1 LKLDW
6 RRSGILSRLSGPNL
20 FDMRFFWWTYFVA
33 FIVQITF
40 DVIAYDSPSWLWLPV
55 WTGGHL
61 LATAAAIV
69 IRWGFLDAYL
79 LRKPNPYL
87 NILVASLLGVIRV
100 TFIGYASFTLELQGE
115 FDLGARIIAG
125 AISGV
130 VGFSVIVNYT
140 ESSKSLRVLNKD
152 LLKTQA
158 QLRNLRKAALQSVR
172 ESQLEAQ
179 QKVELLIEPRLKE
192 LTSLVEGKKLDS
204 KAKSQVAEEIKS
216 LLLGEVRSLSES
228 FRKPTKA
235 LLDQDL
241 FRPVSRLKLFRLP
254 ERVSPHLAIKPAL
267 TSLAALAGVPFS
279 LYVFESA
286 QWVPAGFLLVGIDFL
301 MLVLGKLLLSKIR
314 PVPVSL
320 AVAFLVILGLL
331 TVAIDF
337 PLLLLLGYPNDGIP
351 YVVILGAIIT
361 LASMV
366 GFGLVVVHED
376 NKHAYAQD
384 LKKNNDRIERELAVV
399 NQQIWVERRQWALRI
414 HGTVQASLTA
424 ALVRL
429 SKAGKVDKQD
439 LKLVREHIAS
449 ARKGLVASSTPFDL
463 KKSLSRIKKTWKGIL
478 EIKVKLSSD
487 GAKKLLSDQWAG
499 VCANEIIKESVSNS
513 MKHGKATSV
522 KIRFEIAEPG
532 FIRIVAEDNGR
543 GLPNQFRPGLGS
555 QLLDEIAFPWSL
567 TKIPGGARL
576 VARIPVTKKRLAR

>member
-1 LKLDW
+1 MKLDW

-20 FDMRFFWWTYFVA
+20 FDLRFFWWTYFVA

-179 QKVELLIEPRLKE
+179 QKVELLIEPRLQE

-337 PLLLLLGYPNDGIP
+337 PLLLLLGYPDDGIP
-351 YVVILGAIIT
+351 YVVVLGAIVT
-361 LASMV
+361 LASMI

-384 LKKNNDRIERELAVV
+384 LKRNNDRIERELAVV

>member
-1 LKLDW
+1 MKLDW

-20 FDMRFFWWTYFVA
+20 FDRRFFWWTYFGA
-33 FIVQITF
+33 FVVQITF

-61 LATAAAIV
+61 LATAAAIL

-87 NILVASLLGVIRV
+87 NILVAGVLGVIRV
-100 TFIGYASFTLELQGE
+100 TFIGYASFTLELQGM

-125 AISGV
+125 VISGV
-130 VGFSVIVNYT
+130 VGFIVIVNYT

-158 QLRNLRKAALQSVR
+158 QLRNLRKSALQSVR

-254 ERVSPHLAIKPAL
+254 ERVSPNLAIKPAL
-267 TSLAALAGVPFS
+267 TSLAVLAGVPFS

-286 QWVPAGFLLVGIDFL
+286 QWVPAGFLIVGIDFL
-301 MLVLGKLLLSKIR
+301 TLVFGKLLLSKIR
-314 PVPVSL
+314 PVPISL
-320 AVAFLVILGLL
+320 AVAYLVTLGLV

-351 YVVILGAIIT
+351 YVVVLGAIIT

-366 GFGLVVVHED
+366 GFGLVVVHDE
-376 NKHAYAQD
+376 NKKPYAKD

-429 SKAGKVDKQD
+429 SKTGKMDKDD
-439 LKLVREHIAS
+439 LTLVREHITS

-463 KKSLSRIKKTWKGIL
+463 KKALSRVKKTWKGIV
-478 EIKVKLSSD
+478 EVKIKLSSD
-487 GAKKLLSDQWAG
+487 GAKILLSDQWAG

-513 MKHGKATSV
+513 MKHGKATKV

-532 FIRIVAEDNGR
+532 FVRIVAEDNGR
-543 GLPNQFRPGLGS
+543 GLPNQFKPGLGS

-567 TKIPGGARL
+567 TKIPGGVRL
-576 VARIPVTKKRLAR
+576 VARIPVRKKRLAR

>member
-20 FDMRFFWWTYFVA
+20 FDLRFFWWTYFVA

-100 TFIGYASFTLELQGE
+100 TFIGYTSFTLELQGE

-125 AISGV
+125 AISVV

-179 QKVELLIEPRLKE
+179 QKVELLIEPRLQE

-241 FRPVSRLKLFRLP
+241 FRPVSRLKLFRIP

-267 TSLAALAGVPFS
+267 TSLAAPAGVPFS

>member
-1 LKLDW
+1 LDW

-20 FDMRFFWWTYFVA
+20 FDLRFFWWTYFVA

-179 QKVELLIEPRLKE
+179 QKVELLIEPRLQE

-337 PLLLLLGYPNDGIP
+337 PLLLLLGYPDDGIP
-351 YVVILGAIIT
+351 YVVVLGAIVT
-361 LASMV
+361 LASMI

-384 LKKNNDRIERELAVV
+384 LKRNNDRIERELAVV

>member
-20 FDMRFFWWTYFVA
+20 FDLRFFWWTYFVA

-179 QKVELLIEPRLKE
+179 QKVELLIEPRLQE

-337 PLLLLLGYPNDGIP
+337 PLLLLLGYPDDGIP
-351 YVVILGAIIT
+351 YVVVLGAIVT
-361 LASMV
+361 LASMI

-384 LKKNNDRIERELAVV
+384 LKRNNDRIERELAVV

>member
-1 LKLDW
+1 MKFDW
-6 RRSGILSRLSGPNL
+6 RKSGILSRLSGPNL

-33 FIVQITF
+33 FVVQITF

-69 IRWGFLDAYL
+69 IRRGFLDAYL
-79 LRKPNPYL
+79 SRKPNPYL
-87 NILVASLLGVIRV
+87 NISVAGVLGVIRV
-100 TFIGYASFTLELQGE
+100 TFIGYASFALELQGM
-115 FDLGARIIAG
+115 FDLGARVIAG

-130 VGFSVIVNYT
+130 VGFTVIVNYT
-140 ESSKSLRVLNKD
+140 ESSKSFRGLYKK

-158 QLRNLRKAALQSVR
+158 QLQNLRKSALESVR
-172 ESQLEAQ
+172 ESQLQAQ
-179 QKVELLIEPRLKE
+179 QKVEQLIEPRLRE
-192 LTSLVEGKKLDS
+192 LNLLVEGKKLDS

-216 LLLGEVRSLSES
+216 LLGGEVRSLSES
-228 FRKPTKA
+228 FRKPTKT
-235 LLDQDL
+235 LLDPDS
-241 FRPVSRLKLFRLP
+241 FKSVSRLSLFRLP
-254 ERVSPHLAIKPAL
+254 DLVSPHLAIRPAMV
-267 TSLAALAGVPFS
+267 SMAALAGVPFS
-279 LYVFESA
+279 LYVFESV
-286 QWVPAGFLLVGIDFL
+286 QWVPVGFLIVGVDFL
-301 MLVLGKLLLSKIR
+301 LLVFGKFLLSKIR
-314 PVPVSL
+314 PVPTPIAIAYL
-320 AVAFLVILGLL
+320 AILGAI

-337 PLLLLLGYPNDGIP
+337 PLLLLFGYPNDGII
-351 YVVILGAIIT
+351 YAVIIGAVTI
-361 LASMV
+361 LASMI
-366 GFGLVVVHED
+366 GFGLVVVHD
-376 NKHAYAQD
+376 YNMDAYAKA

-429 SKAGKVDKQD
+429 SKAGKVDKD
-439 LKLVREHIAS
+439 ELKLVREHIAS

-463 KKSLSRIKKTWKGIL
+463 KKSLSRIKKTWKGII

-513 MKHGKATSV
+513 MKHGKATNV
-522 KIRFEIAEPG
+522 KIRFESAEPG
-532 FIRIVAEDNGR
+532 FIRIIAEDNGR

>member
-1 LKLDW
+1 LDW

-33 FIVQITF
+33 FVVQITF

-79 LRKPNPYL
+79 SRKPNPYL

-100 TFIGYASFTLELQGE
+100 TFIGYTSFTLELQGE

-337 PLLLLLGYPNDGIP
+337 PLLLLLGYPDDGIP
-351 YVVILGAIIT
+351 YVVVLGAIIT
-361 LASMV
+361 LASMI

-384 LKKNNDRIERELAVV
+384 LKRNNDRIERELAVV

-429 SKAGKVDKQD
+429 SKAGKVDKHD

-543 GLPNQFRPGLGS
+543 GLPNQYRPGLGS

-567 TKIPGGARL
+567 TKIQGGARL

>member
-1 LKLDW
+1 MKLDW

-20 FDMRFFWWTYFVA
+20 FDLRFFWWTYFVA

-100 TFIGYASFTLELQGE
+100 TFIGYTSFTLELQGE

-179 QKVELLIEPRLKE
+179 QKVELLIEPRLQE

-241 FRPVSRLKLFRLP
+241 FRPVSRLKLFRIP

-384 LKKNNDRIERELAVV
+384 LKRNNDRIERELAVV

-522 KIRFEIAEPG
+522 KIQFESAEPG

-567 TKIPGGARL
+567 TKIQGGARL

>member
-20 FDMRFFWWTYFVA
+20 FDLRFFWWTYFVA
-33 FIVQITF
+33 FVVQITF

-79 LRKPNPYL
+79 SRKPNPYL
-87 NILVASLLGVIRV
+87 NMLVAGVLGVVRV
-100 TFIGYASFTLELQGE
+100 SFIGYASFVLELQGM
-115 FDLGARIIAG
+115 FDLGARVIAG

-130 VGFSVIVNYT
+130 VGFTVIVNYT
-140 ESSKSLRVLNKD
+140 ESSKSFNGLSKK

-158 QLRNLRKAALQSVR
+158 QLQNLRKSALESVR

-179 QKVELLIEPRLKE
+179 QKVEQLIEPRLRE
-192 LTSLVEGKKLDS
+192 LNSLVEGKKLDS
-204 KAKSQVAEEIKS
+204 KAKAQVADEIKS
-216 LLLGEVRSLSES
+216 LLQGEVRSLSES
-228 FRKPTKA
+228 FRKPTKT
-235 LLDQDL
+235 LLNPDS
-241 FRPVSRLKLFRLP
+241 FRSVSRLSLFRLP
-254 ERVSPHLAIKPAL
+254 DLVSPHLAIRPAMV
-267 TSLAALAGVPFS
+267 SLAALAGVPFS
-279 LYVFESA
+279 LYVFEST
-286 QWVPAGFLLVGIDFL
+286 QWVPLGFLIVAINFL
-301 MLVLGKLLLSKIR
+301 MLVFGKFLLSKIK
-314 PVPVSL
+314 PVP
-320 AVAFLVILGLL
+320 IPI
-331 TVAIDF
+331 AITY
-337 PLLLLLGYPNDGIP
+337 L
-351 YVVILGAIIT
+351 VILGAITVGINFPLLHLFGYPSNGIIYVVIIGAIT
-361 LASMV
+361 ILASMI
-366 GFGLVVVHED
+366 GFGLVVVYD
-376 NKHAYAQD
+376 NNMDAYAKA
-384 LKKNNDRIERELAVV
+384 LMKNNDRIERELALV

-429 SKAGKVDKQD
+429 SKVGKIDKAD

-449 ARKGLVASSTPFDL
+449 ARKGLVASNTAFDL
-463 KKSLSRIKKTWKGIL
+463 KKALSRIKKTWKGII
-478 EIKVKLSSD
+478 EIKIKLSSD
-487 GAKKLLSDQWAG
+487 SAKMLLADQWAG

-513 MKHGKATSV
+513 MKHGKASKV
-522 KIRFEIAEPG
+522 KIRFETAEPG

-567 TKIPGGARL
+567 TKIPGGVRL
-576 VARIPVTKKRLAR
+576 VARIPVAKRRLAR

>member
-1 LKLDW
+1 MKLDW

>member
-1 LKLDW
+1 MTLDW

-20 FDMRFFWWTYFVA
+20 FDRRFFWWTYFVA
-33 FIVQITF
+33 FVVQITF

-61 LATAAAIV
+61 LATAAAIL

-79 LRKPNPYL
+79 LKTPNPYL
-87 NILVASLLGVIRV
+87 NILVAGLLGVIRV
-100 TFIGYASFTLELQGE
+100 TFIGYASFTLELQGM

-125 AISGV
+125 VISGV
-130 VGFSVIVNYT
+130 VGFMVIVNYT

-158 QLRNLRKAALQSVR
+158 QLRNLRKSALQSVR

-241 FRPVSRLKLFRLP
+241 FRPVSRLKLFRIP

-267 TSLAALAGVPFS
+267 TSLAVLAGVPFS

-286 QWVPAGFLLVGIDFL
+286 QWVPAGFLIVAIDFL
-301 MLVLGKLLLSKIR
+301 MLVFGKFLLSKIR
-314 PVPVSL
+314 PVPVPL
-320 AVAFLVILGLL
+320 AVAYLATLGLV

-351 YVVILGAIIT
+351 FVVVLGAIII
-361 LASMV
+361 LASMTA
-366 GFGLVVVHED
+366 FGLVVVHED
-376 NKHAYAQD
+376 NKEPYAKD

-429 SKAGKVDKQD
+429 SKTGKMGKDD
-439 LKLVREHIAS
+439 LKLVREHISS

-463 KKSLSRIKKTWKGIL
+463 KKALSRVKKTWKGIV
-478 EIKVKLSSD
+478 EVKIKLSSD
-487 GAKKLLSDQWAG
+487 GAKKLLADQWAG
-499 VCANEIIKESVSNS
+499 VCANEIIKESVSNA
-513 MKHGKATSV
+513 MKHGKATNV

-543 GLPNQFRPGLGS
+543 GLPNQFKPGLGS

-567 TKIPGGARL
+567 TKIPGGSRL
-576 VARIPVTKKRLAR
+576 VARIPVTKQRLAR

>member
-1 LKLDW
+1 MKFDW
-6 RRSGILSRLSGPNL
+6 RKSGILSRLSGPNL

-33 FIVQITF
+33 FVVQITF

-61 LATAAAIV
+61 LATAAAIL

-79 LRKPNPYL
+79 LKKPNPYL
-87 NILVASLLGVIRV
+87 NILVAGVLGVIRV
-100 TFIGYASFTLELQGE
+100 TFIGYASFTLEIQGM

-130 VGFSVIVNYT
+130 VGFTVIVNYT

-158 QLRNLRKAALQSVR
+158 QLRNLRKSALQSVS

-254 ERVSPHLAIKPAL
+254 ERVSPNLAIKPAL
-267 TSLAALAGVPFS
+267 TSLAVLAGVPFS

-286 QWVPAGFLLVGIDFL
+286 QWVPAGFLIVAIDFL
-301 MLVLGKLLLSKIR
+301 MLVFGKFLLSKIR
-314 PVPVSL
+314 PVPVPL
-320 AVAFLVILGLL
+320 AVAYLATLGLV

-351 YVVILGAIIT
+351 YVVVLGAIIT
-361 LASMV
+361 LTSMV

-376 NKHAYAQD
+376 NKEPYAKD
-384 LKKNNDRIERELAVV
+384 LKKNNDRIERQLAVV

-429 SKAGKVDKQD
+429 SKTGKMGKDD
-439 LKLVREHIAS
+439 LKLVREHISS

-463 KKSLSRIKKTWKGIL
+463 KKALSRVKKTWKGIV
-478 EIKVKLSSD
+478 EIKIKLSSD
-487 GAKKLLSDQWAG
+487 GAKILLSDQWAG

-513 MKHGKATSV
+513 MKHGKASKV
-522 KIRFEIAEPG
+522 KIRFETAEPG

-567 TKIPGGARL
+567 TKIPGGVRL